1 MRTTITIDDEVAARL
16 KELQHRSR
24 STFKDT
30 VNAVLLRGLLAG
42 GAPSSDPEFR
52 VEPFAGGFASGLD
65 STKLNQLLD
74 EWEAD
79 DYLAKST
86 P

>member
-30 VNAVLLRGLLAG
+30 VNAVLQRGLLA
-42 GAPSSDPEFR
+42 SDPPASDEPFR
-52 VEPFAGGFASGLD
+52 VEPFDGGFAEGLD
-65 STKLNQLLD
+65 PTKLNQLLD
-74 EWEAD
+74 EWEVD
-79 DYLAKST
+79 DFLAESVG
-86 P
+86 